1 MLFYD
6 GVYTRYILL
15 HTNIP
20 TNYSSNQVVE
30 VSEYSKNVSITCSAH
45 TGALFRDGV
54 MQTFPRVTI
63 ATITPQDNNDVYKCE
78 RIIGGQVLFEVSITL
93 KVLLAP
99 TTTMMST
106 TTPTTPTTP
115 TTQTTTT
122 TTTTTAPTPTTTT
135 PTATTTITTTTP
147 TITTTAATTQTTTPT
162 TTPTTPTTTPPVTT
176 ITTTITPTTRAN
188 DTQTELVDATPLY
201 LTIGVLVGVLA
212 ILIPVTIVMVLV
224 IVFMV
229 NRMTTKKSGF
239 TKHKQINNTENT
251 TPGVNNNK
259 KEYIYLDDL
268 LINPV
273 PPSNSQ
279 KPVYKKLL
287 QTNTSITSPIE
298 STPED
303 KDGYVIMDQLEGSIG
318 AGGKSDPCV
327 EENVV
332 PNDEFQYENVRPSLY
347 ESTTTK

>member
-1 MLFYD
+1 MEQ
-6 GVYTRYILL
+6 
-15 HTNIP
+15 
-20 TNYSSNQVVE
+20 S
-30 VSEYSKNVSITCSAH
+30 
-45 TGALFRDGV
+45 
-54 MQTFPRVTI
+54 
-63 ATITPQDNNDVYKCE
+63 TPCY
-78 RIIGGQVLFEVSITL
+78 R
-93 KVLLAP
+93 
-99 TTTMMST
+99 
-106 TTPTTPTTP
+106 
-115 TTQTTTT
+115 
-122 TTTTTAPTPTTTT
+122 
-135 PTATTTITTTTP
+135 TTITTTTP